1 MKYTFGANTD
11 GIPGM
16 KAPVLQYLFY
26 LAQIGIAM
34 SPLSN
39 NSLFLEYSRFP
50 APSFHSKV
58 SSQARRV
65 QRCLIFF
72 L

>member
-1 MKYTFGANTD
+1 MKNTLGSITD

-39 NSLFLEYSRFP
+39 NSLFLEYSRFC
-50 APSFHSKV
+50 KV
-58 SSQARRV
+58 SSQTRRV
-65 QRCLIFF
+65 
-72 L
+72 